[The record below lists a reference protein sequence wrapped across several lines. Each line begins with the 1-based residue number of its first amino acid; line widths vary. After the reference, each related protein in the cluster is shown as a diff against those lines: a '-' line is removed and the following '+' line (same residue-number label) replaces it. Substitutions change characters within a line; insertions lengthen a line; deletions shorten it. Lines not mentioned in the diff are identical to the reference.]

1 MQTLLM
7 FRTNKEASWY
17 MACHM
22 YLCIQ
27 SVMTVIIFLNDFL
40 QTEDCVDGPIIEGP
54 ETSTESPVSASP
66 PLPQAPRISPPIIN
80 ITLTD
85 PPITNGS
92 PRHQTH
98 RSSSSRST
106 LSETSAELSSFDT
119 SIRVKPLHQTFI
131 IIIIILIIIVAS
143 IIVGNNFMMIYYYY
157 SNNLLIW

>member
-1 MQTLLM
+1 
-7 FRTNKEASWY
+7 
-17 MACHM
+17 
-22 YLCIQ
+22 
-27 SVMTVIIFLNDFL
+27 MTVIIFLNDFL

-54 ETSTESPVSASP
+54 ETGTESPVSASP
-66 PLPQAPRISPPIIN
+66 PLPRAPRISQPIIN

-119 SIRVKPLHQTFI
+119 SVRVCARKTTGSNVTTFI
-131 IIIIILIIIVAS
+131 IIITLIIIVAT